1 MLGRFAYSLDHVTFK
16 GNFETRAEA
25 LAAAKRDLATRDA
38 PIEAIFVGRRVAV
51 DPQASDHADGVI
63 ASMRR
68 RMSDLTDDSQYLRR
82 VNDQQHADLDAAL
95 ERTILDWLA
104 RHEFLPNTDRVEN
117 ISEHPIPMA
126 ATMVRSTDD
135 DEVDILGP
143 EQ

>member
-25 LAAAKRDLATRDA
+25 LAAAKRELETRDA
-38 PIEAIFVGRRVAV
+38 PIEAIFVGRRVAI
-51 DPQASDHADGVI
+51 DPQASGHADGVI

-104 RHEFLPNTDRVEN
+104 RHEFLPSTDRVEN